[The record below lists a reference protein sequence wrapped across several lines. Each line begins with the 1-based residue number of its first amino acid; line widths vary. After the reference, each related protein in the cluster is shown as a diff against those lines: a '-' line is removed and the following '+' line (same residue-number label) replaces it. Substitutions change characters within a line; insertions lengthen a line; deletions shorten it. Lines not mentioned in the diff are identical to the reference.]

1 MTSPTLKQISRQAS
15 EELVRQGVHTFDVAA
30 RKLFDFDRRE
40 TLIVHP
46 DADLAHKRLARLAL
60 QCDHCKTHETGV
72 SLRQSF
78 KLTEGASLLYAT
90 GARLLLGIKV
100 RERGSS
106 PVCLGF
112 VLYMKTRE
120 GVVEPEVS
128 AAFRSLPRHSLYI
141 ELVCG
146 APRTGTVSLLL
157 LKLLGRLHTGKTVK
171 GLLAKAVNT
180 KSVHL
185 FERHGYET
193 PTLRSDIFFLSRA
206 NALYQVAK
214 YEQLLLVDQRKNH

>member
-1 MTSPTLKQISRQAS
+1 MTTLQQISRSAS
-15 EELVRQGVHTFDVAA
+15 NKLRERGVHTFDVPA
-30 RKLFDFDRRE
+30 RQLFDFDRRE

-46 DADLAHKRLARLAL
+46 DADLPHKRLARLAL
-60 QCDHCKTHETGV
+60 QCDHCKTHESGV
-72 SLRQSF
+72 SLRQSL
-78 KLTEGASLLYAT
+78 KLTQGASLLYAT

-112 VLYMKTRE
+112 VLYMNARE

-206 NALYQVAK
+206 RALDHVAK
-214 YEQLLLVDQRKNH
+214 YEQLLMVDQRKNH